1 MASLG
6 HAALFVKAPEAAAG
20 PIRADTLAAEL
31 LAALQPLAVEQ
42 AADATYRLLQ
52 APLARAAALQ
62 VWEVRLAALVLGGR
76 LGWAKREAV
85 NLNNELYVSEN
96 GEPAAPAAPGDAVY
110 PLPRNNDLSIPPT
123 LMVLLLRLKLIPNLT
138 LVNELYKLTYQM
150 RLRARGARR
159 HCLARQLRSLSC
171 SVVAVLTVTK
181 QYPTLINFAEALLRE
196 GDDAQYRCNMVLVV
210 LLTKLTLHMR
220 QVRLR
225 GEADDAVVARYAALY
240 DAVGALAL
248 ATLAQVLARYG
259 GDAAAGD
266 AAVASATSAVPA
278 APAAPLSLARLVQL
292 VRDAA
297 ISSRIVC
304 CMVASWE
311 LNETFGEGAA
321 PVTPET
327 EISACYKALVPQ
339 WFDNLHRVY
348 CLE

>member
-6 HAALFVKAPEAAAG
+6 HAALFVKAPEAA
-20 PIRADTLAAEL
+20 PEKVPADTLVAEL
-31 LAALQPLAVEQ
+31 LAALQPLAAER

-52 APLARAAALQ
+52 TQLPQAAALQ

-110 PLPRNNDLSIPPT
+110 PLPRNNDLSILPT

-159 HCLARQLRSLSC
+159 QCLARQLRGLSY

-181 QYPTLINFAEALLRE
+181 QYPTLINFGEALLRE
-196 GDDAQYRCNMVLVV
+196 GDDAQYRQNLALVV

-225 GEADDAVVARYAALY
+225 GEADDTVVRRYAALY
-240 DAVGALAL
+240 DTVGAVAL
-248 ATLAQVLARYG
+248 GTLAQVLARYG
-259 GDAAAGD
+259 DAPA
-266 AAVASATSAVPA
+266 ASAAPAASMASTAPA

-297 ISSRIVC
+297 ISNRIVC

-311 LNETFGEGAA
+311 LRETFGERVA

-327 EISACYKALVPQ
+327 DISACYEALVPQ

-348 CLE
+348 CVE